1 MVLRYYKSDQSVLR
15 IKGGTPFVATN
26 HLISLDV
33 VLSQWLCDINRR
45 FPPNLLAQA
54 NTFRDIWPQD
64 WAHIFQGTVHPDD
77 GLDGSP
83 GRGRPISRECRRGD
97 PDREASRS
105 FAYNLLE
112 KVPGH
117 ADAIR

>member
-1 MVLRYYKSDQSVLR
+1 MVPLYYKSDQLVLR
-15 IKGGTPFVATN
+15 IEGGRPFVTTN
-26 HLISLDV
+26 QSISLDV
-33 VLSQWLCDINRR
+33 VLSQWLCDIDRR

-54 NTFRDIWPQD
+54 NAFRDIWPQD

-83 GRGRPISRECRRGD
+83 GRGRPIGRESRRGD

-105 FAYNLLE
+105 FAHNLLE